1 MTNDEIMQ
9 QYANL
14 IAERL
19 RNGAYTW
26 SHISDYPEFVPP
38 QFAQINVDGC
48 LTLNVNLDEE

>member
-9 QYANL
+9 QYVNL